1 MERQETDSPLEVGHK
16 AQHSH
21 DSGAYID
28 WNVDES
34 YANYVG
40 PKIQDPA
47 AYNSNVSG
55 GFVTVV
61 AVEQT
66 PAIEKPLPFVTV
78 LAINDEEPPKEKDDD
93 AELVLLYRLPG
104 ERLGLGLKFD
114 GGVKSCEK
122 VDKLFIQSCA
132 PNSPASRSKASWGF
146 LAAGDEILAI
156 DEVAVNS
163 MTRIECVRCLKESSV
178 VIKLLIRPNPTAQR
192 PNPADAGEPTPS
204 GESAPPP
211 VPPRKFRKNSLQ
223 ASESLSNVSL
233 LVHPPEDFADRS
245 AEPCHK
251 CKASPKALP
260 RHTFTNGDA
269 QEAQVYTDLF
279 AGEDTEVNFIESES
293 DDTGS
298 SLSTVIDRVSSGPTT
313 SNSSFSE
320 VRSTTSAEA
329 PFDAP
334 RTPNACS
341 TVYLDRVL
349 EPFLQ
354 LEREFS
360 SSAVIEDSTLFTKLV
375 AAASIADGKPSTVP
389 NEAEPV
395 SLQPPANF
403 QDPDAQNPPEEAPVL
418 PPKPLPRKDI
428 QTQKGKFK
436 SGKKRPPPPPPPVKS
451 DRPLPVP
458 EPSIDDT
465 KEEENFSD
473 VDHLP
478 RLIDFVPKDRT
489 DVIVPNAIHAS
500 VKHAEHADQIQSVI
514 HATPKQAEANA
525 LEVAPNPSAKLLE
538 VPPSVIHASLKP
550 HPEVP
555 PSVIHASAKQPDS
568 TGGSHASAAHQERV
582 EMLKLLDIMSTPS
595 DNRSVVRENAFVPV
609 QVGDAPRAPETVPHV
624 EEHSES
630 ESSVPIEFES
640 RADAVDED
648 QSPVSLETT
657 DTDKS
662 DPDGHLDSNSNNPVS
677 VENDSD
683 NALKDGT
690 SAETAGDTSPDDQPS
705 SAPQE
710 IKGVSKT
717 MDSLLA
723 ISSSPSTAHSL
734 PPPPSFSRL
743 PPDGHEFPFPPNYQE
758 TGPLALPQ
766 VPSADG
772 DADCTAANMKLICSP
787 EVTSIKPSYFNGT
800 AAKGDEPPPTR
811 TFTASDGFKKMGSA
825 SWRNDE
831 KSEKSV
837 RDKIAMFSNRQ
848 SDQNP
853 EPEGSLKKLNR
864 FKSSENVCSQNDLVD
879 CALGSST
886 AKSLSRSY
894 MNVNKIGNH
903 TDRHCQAFSRSTLRR
918 SPDLEA
924 TPNARSFILNSKLHS
939 SPPELDFGIRTQN
952 TVDLAL
958 SSSSSAY
965 SSCSP
970 ESSLSPTSSPSYVIG
985 SSCTLPRKTDDLDPG
1000 ISTMTRA
1007 TSFSGGMRPHNR
1019 SQSLV
1024 DVGNLQN
1031 RYPNEKPFSNSDTAN
1046 RQASLN
1052 NLIEQRRR
1060 SMSKLRGLV
1069 IPEKVTEISNLNQ
1082 TILDLPEI
1090 KTEIKISCDNDDR
1103 NLKSNVNYPLKN
1115 RFNSLTNQQNNFRRH
1130 SNDSN
1135 KDSHL
1140 ANLYSPQTKENLG
1153 RSWKSQLPT
1162 NEIPKYSPAFKRKS
1176 LTVCSKPAN
1185 SIDRNQ
1191 TNTNS
1196 NNINSSSPLSRKLSA
1211 TLSPRPY
1218 PYTNGNLSDSKT
1230 DKSPLDF
1237 GKRFETKRNGYLI
1250 PTSLTTDKLKLD
1262 YEEVGRDGGGGD
1274 SDSDSAVSSSRSSI
1288 SPPMSP
1294 MPEPNCH
1301 HLNED
1306 DRHMNNTEKLLH
1318 RTLSSDTTASAAS
1331 STTSTLTS
1339 GSQASSSSGGAP
1351 SKRVLKPQ
1359 SVEAI
1364 NRKNVLTSAKYSCG
1378 LDSKIGSPLIQ
1389 RKFEEKTGSTASLGD
1404 DLAADLEFL
1413 NYLEKT
1419 VCRKNGH
1426 EEKEPR
1432 AGSESVFHQPTDT
1445 PDGNVEIAYLNVTEP
1460 ATPETESDQ
1469 SQNSL
1474 SSESTNGQSQVDL
1487 NGNEPKPFFGPKSSS
1502 RYDDHDTP
1510 LIKKL
1515 SKEFN
1520 IPINDDMSDLSPSK
1534 DSKPK
1539 MERLLSPEPYRPEH
1553 RRSVLSPDPYR
1564 ESHVDETKAKFL
1576 SQDRK
1581 DAGAKVTG
1589 RTAINTHRSVS
1600 VNDIRK
1606 AFEKPEQTVTPPHS
1620 KNSLSKVANHARVSS
1635 LDSTASDDS
1644 LLPPYGSVSN
1654 LHREQFGSISSLA
1667 SSTSLISQQEL
1678 QQLIDDANQTAEEA
1692 GGEGNGH
1699 EVAVI
1704 VLHRDV
1710 PGASI
1715 GITLA
1720 GGADY
1725 ETKEITV
1732 HKVLAGSPADRDGRI
1747 QKGDRILSINGRS
1760 MKDATHREALS
1771 ILKAP
1776 RFEVVLVVSHWR
1788 HKNGDAPVESETVA
1802 RTVQPSR
1809 AFRKLIEDSQ
1819 VEHKIPDSEAVKY
1832 DPPVTVT
1839 LIKDGAGLGFSLEG
1853 GKDSP
1858 VGDQPLTVKKI
1869 FSGGCAE
1876 KCGQL
1881 SIGDELLKVNE
1892 TDVTVMTRIEAW
1904 SLMKRLDNGK
1914 VTLTVRHVSEKK
1926 ET

>member
-1 MERQETDSPLEVGHK
+1 M
-16 AQHSH
+16 
-21 DSGAYID
+21 I
-28 WNVDES
+28 
-34 YANYVG
+34 
-40 PKIQDPA
+40 PA
-47 AYNSNVSG
+47 
-55 GFVTVV
+55 
-61 AVEQT
+61 
-66 PAIEKPLPFVTV
+66 
-78 LAINDEEPPKEKDDD
+78 
-93 AELVLLYRLPG
+93 
-104 ERLGLGLKFD
+104 
-114 GGVKSCEK
+114 
-122 VDKLFIQSCA
+122 
-132 PNSPASRSKASWGF
+132 
-146 LAAGDEILAI
+146 
-156 DEVAVNS
+156 
-163 MTRIECVRCLKESSV
+163 RIGK
-178 VIKLLIRPNPTAQR
+178 RPN
-192 PNPADAGEPTPS
+192 
-204 GESAPPP
+204 
-211 VPPRKFRKNSLQ
+211 L
-223 ASESLSNVSL
+223 
-233 LVHPPEDFADRS
+233 
-245 AEPCHK
+245 
-251 CKASPKALP
+251 
-260 RHTFTNGDA
+260 
-269 QEAQVYTDLF
+269 
-279 AGEDTEVNFIESES
+279 
-293 DDTGS
+293 
-298 SLSTVIDRVSSGPTT
+298 
-313 SNSSFSE
+313 
-320 VRSTTSAEA
+320 
-329 PFDAP
+329 
-334 RTPNACS
+334 
-341 TVYLDRVL
+341 
-349 EPFLQ
+349 
-354 LEREFS
+354 
-360 SSAVIEDSTLFTKLV
+360 
-375 AAASIADGKPSTVP
+375 
-389 NEAEPV
+389 
-395 SLQPPANF
+395 
-403 QDPDAQNPPEEAPVL
+403 
-418 PPKPLPRKDI
+418 
-428 QTQKGKFK
+428 
-436 SGKKRPPPPPPPVKS
+436 
-451 DRPLPVP
+451 
-458 EPSIDDT
+458 
-465 KEEENFSD
+465 
-473 VDHLP
+473 
-478 RLIDFVPKDRT
+478 T
-489 DVIVPNAIHAS
+489 DVVCVFA
-500 VKHAEHADQIQSVI
+500 
-514 HATPKQAEANA
+514 
-525 LEVAPNPSAKLLE
+525 
-538 VPPSVIHASLKP
+538 
-550 HPEVP
+550 
-555 PSVIHASAKQPDS
+555 
-568 TGGSHASAAHQERV
+568 
-582 EMLKLLDIMSTPS
+582 
-595 DNRSVVRENAFVPV
+595 
-609 QVGDAPRAPETVPHV
+609 
-624 EEHSES
+624 
-630 ESSVPIEFES
+630 
-640 RADAVDED
+640 
-648 QSPVSLETT
+648 
-657 DTDKS
+657 
-662 DPDGHLDSNSNNPVS
+662 
-677 VENDSD
+677 
-683 NALKDGT
+683 
-690 SAETAGDTSPDDQPS
+690 
-705 SAPQE
+705 
-710 IKGVSKT
+710 GVSKT

-1502 RYDDHDTP
+1502 RYDEHDTP

-1667 SSTSLISQQEL
+1667 SSTSLISQQVSL
-1678 QQLIDDANQTAEEA
+1678 KIL
-1692 GGEGNGH
+1692 
-1699 EVAVI
+1699 
-1704 VLHRDV
+1704 LYRF
-1710 PGASI
+1710 
-1715 GITLA
+1715 LA
-1720 GGADY
+1720 
-1725 ETKEITV
+1725 
-1732 HKVLAGSPADRDGRI
+1732 
-1747 QKGDRILSINGRS
+1747 
-1760 MKDATHREALS
+1760 
-1771 ILKAP
+1771 
-1776 RFEVVLVVSHWR
+1776 
-1788 HKNGDAPVESETVA
+1788 
-1802 RTVQPSR
+1802 
-1809 AFRKLIEDSQ
+1809 
-1819 VEHKIPDSEAVKY
+1819 
-1832 DPPVTVT
+1832 
-1839 LIKDGAGLGFSLEG
+1839 
-1853 GKDSP
+1853 
-1858 VGDQPLTVKKI
+1858 
-1869 FSGGCAE
+1869 
-1876 KCGQL
+1876 
-1881 SIGDELLKVNE
+1881 
-1892 TDVTVMTRIEAW
+1892 
-1904 SLMKRLDNGK
+1904 
-1914 VTLTVRHVSEKK
+1914 
-1926 ET
+1926 